1 MEAFIT
7 KSFKP
12 LFLKLNPLRMSL
24 LTIALGVSFGYIIT
38 LSDESAWLLLSIV
51 VIVVALIISIKKP
64 FYGFVLLIFLY
75 SFIEAYIEIPMGAG
89 IPDLSFS
96 RFLFGFLFILM
107 LAQAAIGKFKFAP
120 IGITEIFLFGT
131 ILGIGSSASLAGN
144 PIRMLQLLFSG
155 FFMPLGMYY
164 LAKCLIQNKSELHIL
179 FYTVVLV
186 SFVSAVYAVYE
197 SSTGHV
203 LFLSGTQSVEELDTN
218 YGGGLWQLNG
228 IFGSPTIFGRLFAMA
243 IPLTFYLFFE
253 EKPANKKTLLGL
265 VIAVQFYALF
275 ITYNR
280 SSWYAALI
288 GLTILQFFYKQFRF
302 IYIVLVFVSA
312 LALWA
317 TWDQVSESTVVENRV
332 NKRTEDFNGRS
343 EMWITAQKMWEKK
356 PIRGWGQGAFRT
368 ESGRF
373 RTDGSGRNFI
383 STQSEYWNLLVHYG
397 LIGFVPYVGFLLI
410 PLISSFVLFYLTHQ
424 PGWSG
429 FIKAETIAVYW
440 TVILCYFLGGYT
452 VPVVHPIG
460 RIIPF
465 VIVGAVVGTHQ
476 HLAWNRNLLRDSI
489 SESKTELATR

>member
-1 MEAFIT
+1 
-7 KSFKP
+7 
-12 LFLKLNPLRMSL
+12 MSL
-24 LTIALGVSFGYIIT
+24 LTIVLGVSFGYLII

-51 VIVVALIISIKKP
+51 VIAISLIISIKKP
-64 FYGFVLLIFLY
+64 FYGFILLIFLY

-96 RFLFGFLFILM
+96 RFLFAFLFILM
-107 LAQAAIGKFKFAP
+107 LAQAAIGQFKFAS
-120 IGITEIFLFGT
+120 IGITEIFMFGT
-131 ILGIGSSASLAGN
+131 ILGIGSSASLASN

-164 LAKCLIQNKSELHIL
+164 LAKCLIQNKSELHML
-179 FYTVVLV
+179 FFTVVLV
-186 SFVSAVYAVYE
+186 SFLSAVYAIYE
-197 SSTGHV
+197 LSTGHI
-203 LFLSGTQSVEELDTN
+203 LFLSDFQNVEELNTD
-218 YGGGLWQLNG
+218 YGGGLWLLKG
-228 IFGSPTIFGRLFAMA
+228 LFGGPTVFGRLFAMA

-253 EKPANKKTLLGL
+253 QRSGGWKIFLGWI
-265 VIAVQFYALF
+265 IAVQFYALF

-288 GLTILQFFYKQFRF
+288 GLTVLQLFYRQFRPV
-302 IYIVLVFVSA
+302 YIILIVVSV

-317 TWDQVSESTVVENRV
+317 TWDQVSESNVVENRV

-343 EMWITAQKMWEKK
+343 EMWAAAQNMWEQK

-368 ESGRF
+368 ELGRF
-373 RTDGSGRNFI
+373 RTDGRSRNFY

-397 LIGFVPYVGFLLI
+397 LVGFVPYMGFLLI
-410 PLISSFVLFYLTHQ
+410 PLISSIVLFYLAYQ

-429 FIKAETIAVYW
+429 FIKPETIAVYW
-440 TVILCYFLGGYT
+440 TVMICYFLGGYT

-465 VIVGAVVGTHQ
+465 VIIGAVVGTHQ
-476 HLAWNRNLLRDSI
+476 HLAWNRKSSRNSI
-489 SESKTELATR
+489 SKSNAEPVTP